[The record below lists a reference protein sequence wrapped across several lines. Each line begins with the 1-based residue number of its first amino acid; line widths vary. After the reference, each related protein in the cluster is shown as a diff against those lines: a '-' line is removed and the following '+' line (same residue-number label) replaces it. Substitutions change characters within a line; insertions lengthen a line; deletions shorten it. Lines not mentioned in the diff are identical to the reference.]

1 MPIEGENYYSSGG
14 RGRGWGRGRGHGD
27 RGGFFR
33 GGYDGGNAG
42 QLTPRIEDPGQFPS
56 LAGK

>member
-1 MPIEGENYYSSGG
+1 VEGENYYSSGG
-14 RGRGWGRGRGHGD
+14 RGRGRGRGRGD

>member
-1 MPIEGENYYSSGG
+1 MPAEGENYYSSAG
-14 RGRGWGRGRGHGD
+14 RGRGWGRGRGD

-42 QLTPRIEDPGQFPS
+42 QLNPRIEDPWKFPS
-56 LAGK
+56 LARK

>member
-1 MPIEGENYYSSGG
+1 MPAEGENYYSSVG
-14 RGRGWGRGRGHGD
+14 RGRGRGRGRGD

-56 LAGK
+56 LVGK